1 MSTSPSRLEGRVT
14 VVTGASSGIGAEIAR
29 AVGAAGGDVL
39 LVGRSVDRLAGAL
52 EAVTATGARGA
63 VVAADLTA
71 DDAPRAVVEAAL
83 AEFGRIDGL
92 VNAAGIYR
100 MASLAD
106 TTDAIL
112 DEHWHAN
119 VRAPYRLTREVAPH
133 LPADGSIVFISSM
146 SGHVGSPNDSAY
158 CVSKGA
164 IELLVKA
171 LATELAPRGVRVN
184 AVAPGNVHT
193 SMNAELITAELE
205 AEILATT
212 PAGRIGEVGDIAPA
226 VVYLLS
232 GESRYVVGASLR
244 IDGGFT
250 AQ

>member
-1 MSTSPSRLEGRVT
+1 MTTSPFRLDGTVT

-29 AVGAAGGDVL
+29 AVGEAGGDVL
-39 LVGRSVDRLAGAL
+39 LVGRSAGRLTASL
-52 EAVTATGARGA
+52 DAVAATGARAAVAAVELRDDAAPQA
-63 VVAADLTA
+63 VVD
-71 DDAPRAVVEAAL
+71 AAL

-100 MASLAD
+100 MAALAD
-106 TTDAIL
+106 TTDEVL
-112 DEHWHAN
+112 DEHWEVN

-133 LPADGSIVFISSM
+133 LGDGGSIVFVSSM

-158 CVSKGA
+158 CASKGA
-164 IELLVKA
+164 IELVVKA
-171 LATELAPRGVRVN
+171 LGTELAPRGVRVN

-193 SMNAELITAELE
+193 SMNAELITPELE

-232 GESRYVVGASLR
+232 GASRYVVGTSLR
-244 IDGGFT
+244 VDGGFT

>member
-1 MSTSPSRLEGRVT
+1 MMSSPFRLDGRVT

-29 AVGAAGGDVL
+29 AVGEAGGDVL
-39 LVGRSVDRLAGAL
+39 LVGRSAGRLAASL
-52 EAVTATGARGA
+52 DAVAVTGARVSVAAVELRDDGAPQA
-63 VVAADLTA
+63 VVD
-71 DDAPRAVVEAAL
+71 AAL

-106 TTDAIL
+106 TTDEL
-112 DEHWHAN
+112 FDEHWEVN

-133 LPADGSIVFISSM
+133 LGEGGSIVFVSSM

-158 CVSKGA
+158 CASKGA
-164 IELLVKA
+164 IELIVKA
-171 LATELAPRGVRVN
+171 LGTELAPRGVRVN

-193 SMNAELITAELE
+193 SMNAELITPELE

-232 GESRYVVGASLR
+232 DASRYVVGASLR